1 SIDQRSSSQN
11 PRSTVGTT
19 TEIYD
24 YLRLLFARVGIP
36 HCPTCGREIKKQT
49 VDQIVDR
56 ITAKA
61 KGHAATLIAPLVRD
75 QKGEHKHLLDEI
87 RRAGYSRVR
96 FDGIVYDV
104 DEMERLTI
112 DKQKK
117 HAVEVVIDTITVTAD
132 KDDRTRLTEAVE
144 AALKLGR
151 GLVMAEIASGNS
163 STTAMAGQASSEQM
177 LFSQHFSCPTCG
189 VDLPEIE
196 PRTFSFNSP
205 HGACKECSGLGTK
218 LEVDPEL
225 VVLNP
230 RLTIAQG
237 AIRPWARL
245 TGQHWLFEELVACA
259 QKNGFSV
266 HVPFATLTKEQQ
278 KIVLSGSRADG
289 YEGVIPNLERR
300 YKETDSDYMRG
311 EIERYMRVYACPL
324 CKGKRLRPE
333 ALAVT
338 VGNTSIAAIVTM
350 TITDA
355 AKFFAALKLSVRET
369 TIGKQI
375 LKEINARLHFL
386 QNVGLNYLTL
396 DRTTASLSGGEAQRI
411 RLATQIGS
419 ALVGVTYILDEPSI
433 GLHQRDND
441 RLIATLKS
449 LRDLGNSVIVVEHD
463 EATIEAADHVVDIGP
478 GAGEHGGHIIAEGT
492 PDAIKKNNA
501 SITGKYLA
509 GKLSIDEPKHYRKGN
524 GKKLVIKGAREFN
537 LKNIDVEI
545 PLGKFVCITGVSGSG
560 KSTLMTDILARALA
574 SHFYRAKDLPGDH
587 DKIVG
592 IENIDKVITID
603 QSPIGR
609 TPRSNPATYT
619 GAFTPIRDL
628 YTMLPEARIRG
639 YKAGRFSFNVVGGR
653 CEACQGEG
661 MVQIAM
667 QFLPDVYVECEECHG
682 KRYNREALEIFYNG
696 KTIADVL
703 DMTVEKASTFFTNIP
718 AIHSKLTTLEEVGLG
733 YMKLGQPAT
742 TLSGGEAQRIKLAT
756 ELSRRATGKTL
767 YILDEPTT
775 GLHFD
780 DVKRLLH
787 VLQKLVEKGN
797 TILIIEHNLD
807 VIKSVDWIIDLG
819 PDGGAKGGQ
828 LVAAG
833 TPRDVAKVK
842 ESYTGQFL
850 KKVLKA
856 K

>member
-1 SIDQRSSSQN
+1 
-11 PRSTVGTT
+11 
-19 TEIYD
+19 
-24 YLRLLFARVGIP
+24 
-36 HCPTCGREIKKQT
+36 
-49 VDQIVDR
+49 
-56 ITAKA
+56 
-61 KGHAATLIAPLVRD
+61 
-75 QKGEHKHLLDEI
+75 
-87 RRAGYSRVR
+87 
-96 FDGIVYDV
+96 
-104 DEMERLTI
+104 
-112 DKQKK
+112 
-117 HAVEVVIDTITVTAD
+117 
-132 KDDRTRLTEAVE
+132 
-144 AALKLGR
+144 
-151 GLVMAEIASGNS
+151 
-163 STTAMAGQASSEQM
+163 
-177 LFSQHFSCPTCG
+177 
-189 VDLPEIE
+189 
-196 PRTFSFNSP
+196 
-205 HGACKECSGLGTK
+205 
-218 LEVDPEL
+218 
-225 VVLNP
+225 
-230 RLTIAQG
+230 
-237 AIRPWARL
+237 
-245 TGQHWLFEELVACA
+245 
-259 QKNGFSV
+259 
-266 HVPFATLTKEQQ
+266 
-278 KIVLSGSRADG
+278 
-289 YEGVIPNLERR
+289 
-300 YKETDSDYMRG
+300 
-311 EIERYMRVYACPL
+311 
-324 CKGKRLRPE
+324 
-333 ALAVT
+333 
-338 VGNTSIAAIVTM
+338 
-350 TITDA
+350 
-355 AKFFAALKLSVRET
+355 
-369 TIGKQI
+369 
-375 LKEINARLHFL
+375 
-386 QNVGLNYLTL
+386 
-396 DRTTASLSGGEAQRI
+396 
-411 RLATQIGS
+411 
-419 ALVGVTYILDEPSI
+419 EPSI

-463 EATIEAADHVVDIGP
+463 QATIEAADHVVDIGP
-478 GAGEHGGHIIAEGT
+478 GAGEHGGKIIAEGT
-492 PDAIKKNNA
+492 PDAIKKNSA

-509 GKLSIDEPKHYRKGN
+509 GKLAIEEPKHYRKGN

-587 DKIVG
+587 DKILG
-592 IENIDKVITID
+592 IEHIDKVITID

-703 DMTVEKASTFFTNIP
+703 DMTVEKASAFFTNIP
-718 AIHSKLTTLEEVGLG
+718 AIHSKLVTLEEVGLG

-787 VLQKLVEKGN
+787 VLHKLVDKGN

-807 VIKSVDWIIDLG
+807 VIKSVDWIVDLG
-819 PDGGAKGGQ
+819 PDGGAKGGE

-850 KKVLKA
+850 KKILKS